1 MKTFLLGTLF
11 TNLSPSN
18 QKIGTTSDDASA
30 ETLSNVV
37 TKSDFNVIL
46 LCVVIRELHQL
57 LELLS
62 CQKQAKNA

>member
-46 LCVVIRELHQL
+46 LKIGQIFT
-57 LELLS
+57 
-62 CQKQAKNA
+62 KFKK

>member
-46 LCVVIRELHQL
+46 LSKTRSKM
-57 LELLS
+57 LS
-62 CQKQAKNA
+62 ALRC

>member
-46 LCVVIRELHQL
+46 LSETRSEM
-57 LELLS
+57 LS
-62 CQKQAKNA
+62 ALRC

>member
-46 LCVVIRELHQL
+46 LTKHQTFKDL
-57 LELLS
+57 FFHFS
-62 CQKQAKNA
+62 

>member
-1 MKTFLLGTLF
+1 MNLS

-18 QKIGTTSDDASA
+18 PKIGTTSDDASA

-46 LCVVIRELHQL
+46 LYEQVKCFTKL
-57 LELLS
+57 
-62 CQKQAKNA
+62 KNTKKF

>member
-46 LCVVIRELHQL
+46 VLFWFSQISKYFVYLQ
-57 LELLS
+57 S
-62 CQKQAKNA
+62 

>member
-11 TNLSPSN
+11 TNLGPSN
-18 QKIGTTSDDASA
+18 KKIGTTSDDASA

-46 LCVVIRELHQL
+46 LYEQVKCFIKL
-57 LELLS
+57 
-62 CQKQAKNA
+62 KNTKKF

>member
-37 TKSDFNVIL
+37 TKSGFNVIL
-46 LCVVIRELHQL
+46 LQNFIETNRNKIFCYFYLVRLIHF
-57 LELLS
+57 
-62 CQKQAKNA
+62 

>member
-46 LCVVIRELHQL
+46 LSKTRSEM
-57 LELLS
+57 LS
-62 CQKQAKNA
+62 ALRC